1 MFIEI
6 LEEKTAIELL
16 ELITEEV
23 TFFIESNPNLFTRF
37 AWFTFCLIALIVI
50 LSQLIPVL
58 TEISSQKQIE
68 KEIFTQ
74 IDDESENFNDSCLV
88 LAKILLLRMFLNF
101 KLSI

>member
-23 TFFIESNPNLFTRF
+23 TFFIESNPNLFARF

-68 KEIFTQ
+68 KEILTQ

-88 LAKILLLRMFLNF
+88 LAKILPLRMFLNF
-101 KLSI
+101 KRSI

>member
-23 TFFIESNPNLFTRF
+23 TFFIESNPNFFARF

-88 LAKILLLRMFLNF
+88 LAKILLLRM
-101 KLSI
+101 LS

>member
-37 AWFTFCLIALIVI
+37 A
-50 LSQLIPVL
+50 
-58 TEISSQKQIE
+58 
-68 KEIFTQ
+68 
-74 IDDESENFNDSCLV
+74 
-88 LAKILLLRMFLNF
+88 
-101 KLSI
+101 